1 MGEVYWATDTTLNRQ
16 VAVKVL
22 PANVAADSGRLARFE
37 RIPWQFPL
45 AGEPTYFGPRGL
57 FLYFT
62 PWLGVLLLVLMGL
75 SLAFLPANGNPAV
88 AFLSVGAFCPALQLL
103 LIWLVERWARTQH
116 RP

>member
-1 MGEVYWATDTTLNRQ
+1 MGALIASVVFALVCCLVTF
-16 VAVKVL
+16 VL
-22 PANVAADSGRLARFE
+22 ARRADRRLARFE

-75 SLAFLPANGNPAV
+75 SL
-88 AFLSVGAFCPALQLL
+88 GAFCPALQLL

>member
-1 MGEVYWATDTTLNRQ
+1 MGALIASVVFALVCCLATF
-16 VAVKVL
+16 VL
-22 PANVAADSGRLARFE
+22 ARRADRRLAHFE

-62 PWLGVLLLVLMGL
+62 PWLGVLLLVLTGF

>member
-1 MGEVYWATDTTLNRQ
+1 MGALI
-16 VAVKVL
+16 ASVL
-22 PANVAADSGRLARFE
+22 PALVCSLATFVRARRADRRLARFE

>member
-1 MGEVYWATDTTLNRQ
+1 MGALIASVVFALVCCLVTF
-16 VAVKVL
+16 V
-22 PANVAADSGRLARFE
+22 LAR
-37 RIPWQFPL
+37 PL